1 MPIAYATTRSM
12 PIASINGL
20 PAAYGAPKPNAPRTA
35 EPDTSPRAM
44 QFADVLRGVAKLN
57 EICDSM
63 QKNLIEAKSTL
74 VHLRVQTQDVD
85 QDLISAAY
93 ALCEFRDRALE
104 KRIASA
110 SVTDAAGA
118 AARDSCAS
126 DAPAAG
132 APAAGAPAAGAPAA
146 GASMSD
152 TPAAGAPAA
161 DAPAAG
167 ASMSDTP
174 VAGAAV
180 CGKKARGKPRCHVGR
195 KVAVLWVPKK
205 FPQNATPELS
215 DLVPYRGVVV
225 KHNRLRKGGT
235 HLVYYEDGT
244 RMWHKQDRL
253 FKFL

>member
-1 MPIAYATTRSM
+1 M
-12 PIASINGL
+12 PIASINAL
-20 PAAYGAPKPNAPRTA
+20 PAAYGAPTLDAPRTA
-35 EPDTSPRAM
+35 EPDTSMRAM

-74 VHLRVQTQDVD
+74 VELGVQTVD

-104 KRIASA
+104 KRVASA
-110 SVTDAAGA
+110 SVTDAADA
-118 AARDSCAS
+118 SMS
-126 DAPAAG
+126 DAPAA
-132 APAAGAPAAGAPAA
+132 
-146 GASMSD
+146 S
-152 TPAAGAPAA
+152 
-161 DAPAAG
+161 
-167 ASMSDTP
+167 
-174 VAGAAV
+174 AAV
-180 CGKKARGKPRCHVGR
+180 KTARRMPRCHVGR
-195 KVAVLWVPKK
+195 KVAVLWVPRK
-205 FPQNATPELS
+205 FPPNATPELS

-244 RMWHKQDRL
+244 RMWHKRDRL